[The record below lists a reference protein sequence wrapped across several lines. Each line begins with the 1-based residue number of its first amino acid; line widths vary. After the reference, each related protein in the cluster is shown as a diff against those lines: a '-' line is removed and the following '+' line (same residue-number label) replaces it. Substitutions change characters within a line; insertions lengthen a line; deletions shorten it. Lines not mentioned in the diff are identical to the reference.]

1 MDTYQ
6 VKPLLPGSVGRIPA
20 LVSAAVAILVLIL
33 TPFWAIQWSRLPF
46 LGVLLEGNNL
56 VNQAVSAGWP
66 AYEAGVKPY
75 DRLIALNGQPV
86 ENPAQ
91 DQAFMKANGIQ
102 PVRATFVRLDGTQY
116 DIEITPL
123 AQFPFEDLFS
133 FFIIPYLVG
142 LIFLGIG
149 IWAYS
154 LRQDMPA
161 SRVLL
166 IYVSCL
172 CVVVAGFFDLPTT
185 NHITVIW
192 TIALMLEGAALTQL
206 SLMFPQPIRQLRE
219 HNYLQWIP
227 WIVGLVF
234 LPSMVWAVARPPANV
249 PLDDASWRWGYLYL
263 VVALLFFLGT
273 LSYRI
278 FRSDQPLIRQQ
289 SRIII
294 FGVLIAFLP
303 AAIYL
308 GQLAFGILTHFR
320 AWLIFIPLI
329 VFPLSITYAVLR
341 YRLLDVDRFFSRALA
356 YLLTI
361 GAAFLA
367 FYLLLAL
374 LSQVLNQTL
383 RSNDPFVTGSYL
395 LLLMLAFIP
404 LHDQIQRGID
414 RLFYR
419 APADYRRVL
428 TTLSQGLIVTPDLTQ
443 TLRLLEREL
452 DQALAPEKFIIYLYN
467 DELGEYFPH
476 ATREESAPPYQVD
489 DPLVH
494 LIEKSQLP
502 IWLPA
507 EGKLPPELEGTIAS
521 ASRLAGFTFVPLR
534 YEGRLIGFMCLG
546 PRRSGMLYTA
556 DDLDFLA
563 AVAGQS
569 TLALENARLF
579 ANLRRTLDQTLEMKN
594 LMDDIFSSIATGII
608 TTDIKRRITLLNR
621 AAEQI
626 LGVPVTQALGKSL
639 SQALPVIGSDL
650 ATVANGT
657 LQKGESI
664 LSAEWNR
671 TLPERGDLYLRLS
684 VSPLRDAYLE
694 TKGATFVFEDLT
706 ERRKLEAEQERIRQ
720 TFGRVVAPRVRDR
733 LLADATN
740 LKLDGVK
747 RDITILFADL
757 SSFTPYSESHAP
769 EAVFSVLNSYLSL
782 AAQVILEQEG
792 TLDKF
797 MGDAVLAIWNS
808 PDLQEDHALRAVRAA
823 YEIVNR
829 SIAAHA
835 HFNDPEQHL
844 IFRIGITTGPAIIGN
859 VGTDELFN
867 YTAIGDTV
875 NLAQRLQNAA
885 GRGQI
890 LLEKNTYQIAADH
903 ILASPLSSIKVKGRQ
918 QAVEIY
924 ELKGLK

>member
-1 MDTYQ
+1 MDTFQ

-20 LVSAAVAILVLIL
+20 VVSAVIAILVLIL
-33 TPFWAIQWSRLPF
+33 TPFWALQWSKLPF

-56 VNQAVSAGWP
+56 VNQAVSDGWP
-66 AYEAGVKPY
+66 AHDAGVKPY

-91 DQAFMKANGIQ
+91 DQTFMKANGVE
-102 PVRATFVRLDGTQY
+102 PVKATFVRIDGTQY

-123 AQFPFEDLFS
+123 TQFPFDDLFS
-133 FFIIPYLVG
+133 LYIVPYLVG
-142 LIFLGIG
+142 LVFLGIG
-149 IWAYS
+149 LWAYN
-154 LRQDMPA
+154 LQRDVPA

-166 IYVSCL
+166 IYVSSL
-172 CVVVAGFFDLPTT
+172 CVIVAGFFDLTT
-185 NHITVIW
+185 TDHATVIW
-192 TIALMLEGAALTQL
+192 TLALIMNGAALTHL
-206 SLMFPQPIRQLRE
+206 ALIFPQPIRLVRE

-227 WIVGLVF
+227 WIVSLVF
-234 LPSMVWAVARPPANV
+234 FPFMAWAVAFPPANI
-249 PLDDASWRWGYLYL
+249 PLDDAAWRWGYLYM
-263 VVALLFFLGT
+263 VVALLLFIGT
-273 LSYRI
+273 LIFRI
-278 FRSDQPLIRQQ
+278 FHSDQPLIRQQ
-289 SRIII
+289 SRIMI
-294 FGVLIAFLP
+294 FGALIAFLP
-303 AAIYL
+303 GAIYL
-308 GQLAFGILTHFR
+308 GPLAFGILTQFR
-320 AWLIFIPLI
+320 AWLVFIPPI
-329 VFPLSITYAVLR
+329 FFPLSITYAVLR
-341 YRLLDVDRFFSRALA
+341 YRLLDVDRFFSRTLA
-356 YLLTI
+356 YLITI
-361 GAAFLA
+361 GIAFLA
-367 FYLLLAL
+367 FYALLAL
-374 LSQVLNQTL
+374 LSQLLNQTL

-404 LHDQIQRGID
+404 LRDQIQRVID
-414 RLFYR
+414 RTFYR

-443 TLRLLEREL
+443 TLRLLEQEL
-452 DQALAPEKFIIYLYN
+452 YQALAPEKFIIYLYN

-494 LIEKSQLP
+494 LIEKSKLP
-502 IWLPA
+502 IWLPP
-507 EGKLPPELEGTIAS
+507 EGSLPLELEGTIAS
-521 ASRLAGFTFVPLR
+521 AARLAGFTFVPLR

-608 TTDIKRRITLLNR
+608 TTDIKRRVTLLNR

-626 LGVPVTQALGKSL
+626 LGVPVTKALGKPL
-639 SQALPVIGSDL
+639 SQAVPVIGSDL
-650 ATVANGT
+650 ATVANST
-657 LQKGESI
+657 LQKGESV

-757 SSFTPYSESHAP
+757 SGFTPYGESHKP
-769 EAVFSVLNSYLSL
+769 EVVFSVLNSYLSL
-782 AAQVILEQEG
+782 AAQAILEQEG

-835 HFNDPEQHL
+835 RFSDPEQQL
-844 IFRIGITTGPAIIGN
+844 VFRIGITTGPAIIGN

-875 NLAQRLQNAA
+875 NLAQRLQITA

-890 LLEKNTYQIAADH
+890 LLEKNTYQIAAKH
-903 ILASPLSSIKVKGRQ
+903 ILASPLNPIKVKGRQ
-918 QAVEIY
+918 KAVEVY